1 MKANNV
7 LCKTDEKPAAK
18 TTRGEQFESSTDDG
32 CDKNDLM
39 LNDGD
44 KQNNENEIQEEPLH
58 FVHDRQDT
66 NNTKVDLKK
75 DERIRYKIE
84 EFDEWTDAKILNRA
98 GKATGIHRN
107 WYNVRNDDGLEKSI
121 NLDRVSDWETVTQD
135 EVCVVL
141 IPKEKHE
148 DEKCVA
154 AKLVELNKLKEFDTY
169 EEVPDEGQFRI
180 STTWVLWNK
189 GIKLEQD

>member
-1 MKANNV
+1 M
-7 LCKTDEKPAAK
+7 
-18 TTRGEQFESSTDDG
+18 S
-32 CDKNDLM
+32 ND
-39 LNDGD
+39 
-44 KQNNENEIQEEPLH
+44 
-58 FVHDRQDT
+58 
-66 NNTKVDLKK
+66 
-75 DERIRYKIE
+75 
-84 EFDEWTDAKILNRA
+84 
-98 GKATGIHRN
+98 
-107 WYNVRNDDGLEKSI
+107 DDGLEKSI

-180 STTWVLWNK
+180 STT
-189 GIKLEQD
+189 